1 MAKPDTIIRG
11 LWEFLQTCPYIE
23 AGSPVTVD
31 CMPMDNNAFTLAKR
45 SGNPIV
51 KMYTDGSSIRQYPFA
66 VWYRGNRGTIQEDAL
81 VRRQAGVQRLQPG
94 HHPGRHRRERKM

>member
-66 VWYRGNRGTIQEDAL
+66 VWYRGMPSNQGHQPDM
-81 VRRQAGVQRLQPG
+81 RRLYGKDGCCRIS
-94 HHPGRHRRERKM
+94 HNNSDNE

>member
-51 KMYTDGSSIRQYPFA
+51 KMYTDGSSVRQYPFA
-66 VWYRGNRGTIQEDAL
+66 VWYRGSRGTIE
-81 VRRQAGVQRLQPG
+81 VPCRLQYIQ
-94 HHPGRHRRERKM
+94 EA

>member
-31 CMPMDNNAFTLAKR
+31 CMPMDNNA
-45 SGNPIV
+45 
-51 KMYTDGSSIRQYPFA
+51 
-66 VWYRGNRGTIQEDAL
+66 
-81 VRRQAGVQRLQPG
+81 
-94 HHPGRHRRERKM
+94 

>member
-51 KMYTDGSSIRQYPFA
+51 KM
-66 VWYRGNRGTIQEDAL
+66 
-81 VRRQAGVQRLQPG
+81 
-94 HHPGRHRRERKM
+94 